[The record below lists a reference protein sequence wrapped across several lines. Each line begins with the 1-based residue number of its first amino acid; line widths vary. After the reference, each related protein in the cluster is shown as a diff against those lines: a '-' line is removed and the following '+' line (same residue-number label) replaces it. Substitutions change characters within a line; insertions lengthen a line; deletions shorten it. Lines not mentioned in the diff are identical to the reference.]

1 MRMCWPRHSCR
12 AWGLFFIMGGWIYGR
27 LLHELT
33 SVNYDVRIPKA
44 VKHQKEWWV
53 LALRL
58 TGLGWYVVV
67 CILLGVLGGLW
78 LDRRL
83 GILPLFTLLGV
94 LLGSVVA
101 FWGIYRMVVP
111 LMQGRRNKSEGDEK
125 S

>member
-1 MRMCWPRHSCR
+1 
-12 AWGLFFIMGGWIYGR
+12 MGGWIYGR

-33 SVNYDVRIPKA
+33 SANYDVRIPKA
-44 VKHQKEWWV
+44 VRRQKEWWV

-83 GILPLFTLLGV
+83 GILPLFTLLGSV
-94 LLGSVVA
+94 LGMVVA

-111 LMQGRRNKSEGDEK
+111 LMQGKNNKNEGDEK